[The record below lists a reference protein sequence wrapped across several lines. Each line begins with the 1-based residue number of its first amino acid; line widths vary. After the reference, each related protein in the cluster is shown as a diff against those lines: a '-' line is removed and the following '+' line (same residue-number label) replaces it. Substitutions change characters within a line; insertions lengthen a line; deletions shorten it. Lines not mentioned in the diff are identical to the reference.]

1 MVLLENKARMPK
13 NHGMLPKPQKR
24 LPQIGEVVFY
34 VNLFGVA
41 KLLQPE
47 KNVMELLDTMYI

>member
-1 MVLLENKARMPK
+1 MVLLENKARM
-13 NHGMLPKPQKR
+13 PKPQKR